1 MIPTIVPDQPRD
13 WWRRAFLAC
22 CADAERL
29 AARLDRVHAVVE
41 NWRDAA
47 SDEHPLEGELRM
59 VLDEIDA
66 AWREVP

>member
-13 WWRRAFLAC
+13 WRRAFLSC

-29 AARLDRVHAVVE
+29 AARLERVHAVVGT
-41 NWRDAA
+41 WRERYTLDSAIWT
-47 SDEHPLEGELRM
+47 L
-59 VLDEIDA
+59 LDEIDA